1 MRLLLAVM
9 AMSMVAAA
17 QPARVLPLT
26 AEQAV
31 ELALA
36 PEGALRLQLAGEL
49 MRQAEAQRGQAR
61 AALLPGVDGAY
72 TFRSFTNNLEA
83 FGVRIEIPGLPFR
96 PPNFVGPIETSD
108 WRAQF
113 GWSVLDLSAWARY
126 RAAGSRLKA
135 AGYEEQA
142 ARHRA
147 AAEVIRAYT
156 NLQRA
161 AQQVEAARANVE
173 LAERL
178 RRLAESRKQAGA
190 GTGIE
195 MARAGVQVANERTRL
210 RAAEEERTA
219 AELQLL
225 RAMNLPLATK
235 VEPLDELRYEPRE
248 TPEAAPLIEAARSA
262 RPELRAQQERRQA
275 AGFSLSAA
283 RRERLPSL
291 QAFGD
296 YGVIGT
302 GFTTGLPTRQVGVRV
317 NVPVFDGGRR
327 DARRAESASLARQEE
342 LRVRDL
348 EQQVEMEVRLAVEA
362 VASAEAQVRTAI
374 EALALAEQELAHAER
389 RYQAGVAAELE
400 VTDAQT
406 RVARAREQKVSA
418 LYRQRAARVEVG
430 VATGDLAGI
439 LR

>member
-108 WRAQF
+108 WRVQF

-142 ARHRA
+142 ARNRA

-161 AQQVEAARANVE
+161 AQQVEAAWANVE

-225 RAMNLPLATK
+225 RACAPEQGVGAPAEEPEAEDRGEGASHGPTSVEGRRGVEAPTPLIGRSRRDPEARGPGI
-235 VEPLDELRYEPRE
+235 ERGRARGRDPPHLRRHAVGRWSANPCSRGAPPGAVRKSLQQGLSSPPTSAAPGLRLSVRE
-248 TPEAAPLIEAARSA
+248 TLWA
-262 RPELRAQQERRQA
+262 
-275 AGFSLSAA
+275 
-283 RRERLPSL
+283 
-291 QAFGD
+291 
-296 YGVIGT
+296 
-302 GFTTGLPTRQVGVRV
+302 
-317 NVPVFDGGRR
+317 
-327 DARRAESASLARQEE
+327 
-342 LRVRDL
+342 
-348 EQQVEMEVRLAVEA
+348 
-362 VASAEAQVRTAI
+362 
-374 EALALAEQELAHAER
+374 
-389 RYQAGVAAELE
+389 
-400 VTDAQT
+400 
-406 RVARAREQKVSA
+406 
-418 LYRQRAARVEVG
+418 
-430 VATGDLAGI
+430 
-439 LR
+439 